1 MNKKIFISMFA
12 LVAFAFSA
20 CDNDVVVLDNNTDVP
35 NNDFAPV
42 ASNIRVFSSVDELF
56 TEIDKTLAMS
66 LEELYIH
73 EKTLNQSVSA
83 GGSMLRTAAVGFNS
97 FGKIADMLY
106 ESIAVNEDEY
116 TLEQVRALVSM
127 HPEHLVLIKEEDGY
141 YTFET
146 RLFDSDLRFIINEDR
161 MFQMRDTLVK
171 VLDSATIFTSKANY
185 RELLAITDANVA
197 LIDTENFLVVSR
209 NFFNPVWPPVTPP
222 PTTGTPRPNPN
233 LGREIRRQEHIS
245 HSGNRRNRLW
255 VEVFIP
261 DERIVRGN
269 YITERCA
276 IRIRSHRTGIAD
288 GIWWRKQRNHEFDIT
303 VRVWHPNRIVS
314 FRFNHGIRP
323 IHNWEIT
330 RFGSF
335 TYNFSQGRAC
345 IVSVNGRARNEVNS
359 LEINLN

>member
-233 LGREIRRQEHIS
+233 LGRLLTLPDARGRDS
-245 HSGNRRNRLW
+245 NGRDNRLR
-255 VEVFIP
+255 VVVGIS
-261 DERIVRGN
+261 DSRLIAGNSVQERIFLD
-269 YITERCA
+269 IQ
-276 IRIRSHRTGIAD
+276 SHRKGAA
-288 GIWWRKQRNHEFDIT
+288 GGFWWRKQRHHEYDVT
-303 VRVWHPNRIVS
+303 VRIWHSNTIVS
-314 FRFNHGIRP
+314 HRINSIWPMYGWNIV
-323 IHNWEIT
+323 
-330 RFGSF
+330 GQSLF
-335 TYNFSQGRAC
+335 TYNASQGVPC
-345 IVSVNGRARNEVNS
+345 IVSVNGWVRNGVNS
-359 LEINLN
+359 LTINR